1 MNLTEMKKRGTISFL
16 DLENLSLT
24 PLSKR
29 GLGSGV
35 PKPEFHNE
43 ESQTLPPSR
52 CGYEGENAYSLAR
65 SRSSKNS
72 NRMSNKSAIFFLK
85 KQQ

>member
-1 MNLTEMKKRGTISFL
+1 MNLSEMEKRGTISFL

-24 PLSKR
+24 LLSKR

-35 PKPEFHNE
+35 PKPEFHSE
-43 ESQTLPPSR
+43 ESQTLPPSG
-52 CGYEGENAYSLAR
+52 CGYEGENTYSLAR

-72 NRMSNKSAIFFLK
+72 N
-85 KQQ
+85 

>member
-1 MNLTEMKKRGTISFL
+1 MNLSEMEKRVAISLL

-24 PLSKR
+24 PHSKR

-35 PKPEFHNE
+35 PKPEFRNE

-52 CGYEGENAYSLAR
+52 CGYEGGSAYSRAC

-72 NRMSNKSAIFFLK
+72 NRMSNKSVIFYLK